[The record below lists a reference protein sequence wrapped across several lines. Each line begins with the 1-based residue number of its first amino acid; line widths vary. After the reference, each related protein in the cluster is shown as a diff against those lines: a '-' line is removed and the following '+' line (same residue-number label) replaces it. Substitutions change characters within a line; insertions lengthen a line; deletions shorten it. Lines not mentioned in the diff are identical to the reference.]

1 MLPYKNSIIEKRVQ
15 NNHINIS
22 PLLSEVLVSS
32 YFLYTFSNLLDFNM
46 TNIVLLDTKY
56 FLVFNREKM

>member
-32 YFLYTFSNLLDFNM
+32 YFLYKFSNLLDFNM

>member
-1 MLPYKNSIIEKRVQ
+1 MLPYKNLIIEKRVQ

-22 PLLSEVLVSS
+22 PILSEVLVSS

-56 FLVFNREKM
+56 FLMFNREKM